1 MEGSEDYVELVMLSQ
16 QSAVVE
22 LTPNA
27 KPVKKRH
34 YSDAD
39 DGGTEHSVVKES
51 STNRKGKEKKSKQ
64 SDGCWRMGS
73 IVMLMKMIRQS
84 RAPFE

>member
-1 MEGSEDYVELVMLSQ
+1 MEGAKDYVELVMLSQ

-27 KPVKKRH
+27 KPGKKIH

-39 DGGTEHSVVKES
+39 DSGAEDSVVKKSKCES
-51 STNRKGKEKKSKQ
+51 STNRKGNEKKSKQ
-64 SDGCWRMGS
+64 SDGC
-73 IVMLMKMIRQS
+73 
-84 RAPFE
+84 